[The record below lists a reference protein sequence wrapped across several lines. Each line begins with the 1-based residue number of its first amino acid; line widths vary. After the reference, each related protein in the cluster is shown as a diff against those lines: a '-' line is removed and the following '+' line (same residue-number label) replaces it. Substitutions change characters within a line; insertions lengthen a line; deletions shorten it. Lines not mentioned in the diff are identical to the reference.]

1 MQNTLKVKKRGF
13 VWEMKHNH
21 TLYLMCVPGLL
32 LLLAFAYVP
41 MFGIRMAFTQ
51 FNAYDGI
58 FGSPYNGITNFT
70 YFLGDN
76 PYFWNAV
83 IIPGLFYDLPVFC
96 CFLQSRPARS
106 LHPGDM
112 PIYRQLSF

>member
-83 IIPGLFYDLPVFC
+83 KNTLIALRKKDSNDILVRCLDEGH
-96 CFLQSRPARS
+96 R
-106 LHPGDM
+106 
-112 PIYRQLSF
+112 

>member
-70 YFLGDN
+70 YFWAKTPTSGTR
-76 PYFWNAV
+76 
-83 IIPGLFYDLPVFC
+83 
-96 CFLQSRPARS
+96 SRTR
-106 LHPGDM
+106 
-112 PIYRQLSF
+112 